1 VTAYLT
7 SEWSDFGVGI
17 AGAAAA
23 LAGLLF
29 VAVSINVDRI
39 VSYPTLPA
47 RALQTL
53 IMFVYSL
60 MIGILIL
67 IPQQPPV
74 VLGVELLV
82 TALSVGGLLIYH
94 NRPSQRSD
102 QESRTSWLFVR
113 LLPSIAVLV
122 LTVVAGAS
130 VMSGVGGGLYWLPG
144 AVVLA
149 FVTGLANAWVLLVEI
164 LR

>member
-1 VTAYLT
+1 MTAYLT

-29 VAVSINVDRI
+29 VAVSINVERI
-39 VSYPTLPA
+39 VSYPTLPS

-53 IMFVYSL
+53 LMFVYSL

-67 IPQQPPV
+67 IPAQPPV
-74 VLGVELLV
+74 ALGVELLA
-82 TALSVGGLLIYH
+82 TALGIGAILIYY

-102 QESRTSWLFVR
+102 QETRASWLFVR
-113 LLPSIAVLV
+113 LLPSVAILV

-130 VMSGVGGGLYWLPG
+130 VMSGAGGGLYWLPG

-149 FVTGLANAWVLLVEI
+149 FVVGLANAWVLLVEI